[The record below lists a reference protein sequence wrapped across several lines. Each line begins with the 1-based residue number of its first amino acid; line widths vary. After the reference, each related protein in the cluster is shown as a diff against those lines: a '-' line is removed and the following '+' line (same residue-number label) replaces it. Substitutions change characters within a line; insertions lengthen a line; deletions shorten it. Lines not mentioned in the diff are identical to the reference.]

1 MRLEN
6 KSSCNGTAYKK
17 VATEARCMKELRA
30 ELDGNVGLVGNTS
43 ATFRYL
49 MHIDSVGLMSLM
61 S

>member
-1 MRLEN
+1 MGLL
-6 KSSCNGTAYKK
+6 YKK
-17 VATEARCMKELRA
+17 VATEARCMKEVRA